1 MFCFFLFFFLTSEM
15 SRMSTKSLACLRAPW
30 HLAPFGGSYQQLTA
44 TEHVRYLRADDM
56 YKNHKNVS
64 RRGTNRKRS

>member
-1 MFCFFLFFFLTSEM
+1 M
-15 SRMSTKSLACLRAPW
+15 SRRSTKSLACLHAPW

-44 TEHVRYLRADDM
+44 TEHVGYLRADDM

-64 RRGTNRKRS
+64 GRELTGKEVEANILNIFM